1 MIDLM
6 TLVYISIGAIA
17 LSVGIIMIGA
27 MTAWVVLTHYL
38 FKVD

>member
-6 TLVYISIGAIA
+6 MLVYIGIGAIA
-17 LSVGIIMIGA
+17 LSVGVVMMGV
-27 MTAWVVLTHYL
+27 MTAWVILTHYL